1 MLNEYET
8 QHQLNP
14 KLWTTNQ
21 CLSKKLR
28 AGFMKIATAFH
39 DSLEIDA
46 PILDV
51 ILIGSNANY
60 NWTEHSDIDLHVV
73 VNYLNVGDN
82 LYLVQQY
89 LQAKKSIWNSKYPL
103 TYKGMNIELYAQ
115 DSNESLHGSVGIFSV
130 MNNKW
135 IRKPDADTISIDDEL
150 IQQKAQP
157 YEFEINNIDTTDS
170 NAESKIKRILVKLR
184 NLRQAGLD
192 AAGEYSI
199 ENLAFKYLRNKGLI
213 DQIKVMLHRITSNRL
228 IIDETIIDSLAQ
240 HVTKQR
246 KLTETEWDM
255 IIKKTGGVADSQGQ
269 WKHPG
274 RCTMIPGN
282 RITMQ
287 RVPYKVLGIDDTGH
301 MQLMHPEQSYEYPG
315 TRVFEIP
322 HTPQWQTVMM
332 QLLNK
337 IRNGSRYG
345 K

>member
-8 QHQLNP
+8 QHHLNP
-14 KLWTTNQ
+14 KLWTTDQ
-21 CLSKKLR
+21 CLSKKLQL
-28 AGFMKIATAFH
+28 GFMKIATAFH

-73 VNYLNVGDN
+73 VNYLNVGNN

-103 TYKGMNIELYAQ
+103 KYKGMNIELYAQ

-130 MNNKW
+130 MKNKW
-135 IRKPDADTISIDDEL
+135 IRKPDANTISIDDDL

-157 YEFEINNIDTTDS
+157 YEYEIENIDESDP
-170 NAESKIKRILVKLR
+170 NAETKIKRILVKLR

-213 DQIKVMLHRITSNRL
+213 DRIKEMLHHITSNQL
-228 IIDETIIDSLAQ
+228 IIDENVTDALAQ
-240 HVTKQR
+240 HVNKER
-246 KLTETEWDM
+246 VLTETEWNM
-255 IIKKTGGVADSQGQ
+255 IIKKTGGVSDSRGQ

-274 RCTMIPGN
+274 RCTMIPSN
-282 RITMQ
+282 QITMQ
-287 RVPYKVLGIDDTGH
+287 QVPYKVLGIDDTGH
-301 MQLMHPEQSYEYPG
+301 MQLMHPEQSYTYPG

-332 QLLNK
+332 QLINK
-337 IRNGSRYG
+337 IRNGSKYV